1 MDTDDRLA
9 GVRLDRAAHES
20 VQPELVVVGTPPSSH
35 AELSIAA
42 LEGGANVIC
51 EKPFVSTVEEA
62 DRVLATAAAADRRV
76 AVNHQYRAKPVFRA
90 VKEQIGKPG
99 VGRLVFCQVSQLMDL
114 PPWDEPVPWRAA
126 MPNRTLFEA
135 GCHLVDLLLD
145 LYGELPEAVYARHSS
160 GLDQT
165 READAVHLVMLE
177 FSGGRL
183 AQITIDRLCRGG
195 HALHR
200 AARRLRGGVA
210 ASLAR
215 RPRAVAAG
223 DEARRAPGI
232 RLHYGLGGVAWAEK
246 GPHRKKL
253 ARNPRNPGVAA
264 TVTLFREIVAAFNE
278 GREPPASGSQA
289 RDGSARDRG
298 RLSLGGHRSARASCS
313 APPFP
318 DRQRGGGCSVSVPC
332 GRRAQSQAVGTGLQ
346 GPAEAQGVRA
356 RLSLLLHAQDDGA
369 APHHLQACAWPA
381 RRACSAAWLHDRP
394 SCGAA

>member
-1 MDTDDRLA
+1 M
-9 GVRLDRAAHES
+9 RAAVVGLGWAAGEFHLPALRAVDGVEIVGGADPSDERRAWWTQTTGSPAFDSIGQLMES

-183 AQITIDRLCRGG
+183 AQITIDRLCRAGTRYIE
-195 HALHR
+195 LR
-200 AARRLRGGVA
+200 ADCEE
-210 ASLAR
+210 ASL
-215 RPRAVAAG
+215 RASHGGRVLLQLG
-223 DEARRAPGI
+223 MKRAERPGI

-289 RDGSARDRG
+289 RDGLRVIEAAY
-298 RLSLGGHRSARASCS
+298 RSADTGQRVELLSS
-313 APPFP
+313 A
-318 DRQRGGGCSVSVPC
+318 VS
-332 GRRAQSQAVGTGLQ
+332 
-346 GPAEAQGVRA
+346 
-356 RLSLLLHAQDDGA
+356 
-369 APHHLQACAWPA
+369 
-381 RRACSAAWLHDRP
+381 
-394 SCGAA
+394 